1 MEPTLH
7 TWADRLAA
15 THVSMWLYMRPWAIA
30 TSQSIHIVMLSV
42 VFGCAVVINLRL
54 LGVNAGGRSLSTLV
68 RTLVPWI
75 YGSLLVLLATG
86 VVQTVAEPVREF
98 VAPAFWAKMAM
109 VLMAVLLTACFAR
122 AVKRHHERWDSA
134 SSRPRSAVLIAVVS
148 LVLWIAIIFCG
159 RIIAY
164 TWEFYA

>member
-7 TWADRLAA
+7 AWAEQLAT
-15 THVSMWLYMRPWAIA
+15 THVSMWLSARPWLIA

-54 LGVNAGGRSLSTLV
+54 LGLGAGGRPVSTLV
-68 RTLVPWI
+68 GILTPWM
-75 YGSLLVLLATG
+75 YAALMVLLATG
-86 VVQTVAEPVREF
+86 VLQTVAEPVREF
-98 VAPAFWAKMAM
+98 VAPAFWAKMVM
-109 VLMAVLLTACFAR
+109 VLVAVVLTAWFAR
-122 AVKRHHERWDSA
+122 AVGLDRERWDSA
-134 SSRPRSAVLIAVVS
+134 RSRPRTAVLIAVVS
-148 LVLWIAIIFCG
+148 LALWIAIIFCG

>member
-7 TWADRLAA
+7 EWAKQLAA
-15 THVSMWLYMRPWAIA
+15 THVSMWLSARPWLIA

-54 LGVNAGGRSLSTLV
+54 LGLNARGRRLSTLV
-68 RTLVPWI
+68 RNLVPWM
-75 YGSLLVLLATG
+75 YGALLALLATG
-86 VVQTVAEPVREF
+86 VLQTVAEPMREF
-98 VAPAFWAKMAM
+98 VTPAFWAKMAM
-109 VLMAVLLTACFAR
+109 VLIAVALTARFAR
-122 AVKRHHERWDSA
+122 TVNLDHERWDSI
-134 SSRPRSAVLIAVVS
+134 SSRPRTAVLIAVVS
-148 LVLWIAIIFCG
+148 LALWVAIIFCG